1 MKKLSMLIAM
11 ILCVTIGGVY
21 ATWTYAGKDVTDKEY
36 EKVIAL
42 SGVATSDP
50 SGAYEITSNISGIVL
65 DQKATGDYTAV
76 LSFGSNNTEVPS
88 LTVTFKPS
96 ETLASDEIKANGL
109 PTEIEWKISKMPQV
123 KLSEGTGENQGKWY
137 VDQENGTLTD
147 LFVIEDMAD
156 GVFTENVRWE
166 KQTDGTFTYTL
177 DNATLLTKV
186 KLNKNLY
193 LDTRAAYD
201 VVHAALVGVNFT
213 VVVTDGQTPST
224 SNT

>member
-21 ATWTYAGKDVTDKEY
+21 ATWTYAGNDVTDKEY

-76 LSFGSNNTEVPS
+76 LSFGSNNSEAPF
-88 LTVTFKPS
+88 LTVTFTPS

-123 KLSEGTGENQGKWY
+123 KLSEGTGEHAGKWY
-137 VDQENGTLTD
+137 VDNESGTLTD
-147 LFVIEDMAD
+147 LFIIEDEAD
-156 GVFTENVRWE
+156 GVFTENVTWT
-166 KQTDGTFTYTL
+166 KQLDGTFTYTL

-193 LDTRAAYD
+193 LDERADYD
-201 VVHAALVGVNFT
+201 VVHAALVGVTFT
-213 VVVTDGQTPST
+213 IVVTDGQTPS
-224 SNT
+224 SNA